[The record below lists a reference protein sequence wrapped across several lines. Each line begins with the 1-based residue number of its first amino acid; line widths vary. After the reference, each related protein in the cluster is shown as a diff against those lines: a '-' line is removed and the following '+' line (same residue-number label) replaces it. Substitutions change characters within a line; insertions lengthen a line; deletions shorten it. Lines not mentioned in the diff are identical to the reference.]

1 MAYTK
6 TNWENLPST
15 NTPINATNL
24 NKIEN
29 ELANKNIITAGA
41 SASVTV
47 TATGEIKIP
56 ITTEVSKVGNA
67 FTISNNRVVIG
78 QGINHVLVSA
88 QVYCNLAA
96 NRGAPFNFFIR
107 KNGSNVN
114 GQVNGGYASTSSR
127 NACLSLPPKLV
138 EVTAGDYFEYYSH
151 NYVDD
156 VIRSD
161 VTANTFLT
169 IEAVD

>member
-1 MAYTK
+1 MAYTP

-29 ELANKNIITAGA
+29 ELSNKNIITAGA

-56 ITTEVSKVGNA
+56 ITTEVAKVGNA
-67 FTISNNRVVIG
+67 FTISNNRVVVG
-78 QGINHVLVSA
+78 QGVNHVLVSA
-88 QVYCNLAA
+88 QIYCNLAA
-96 NRGAPFNFFIR
+96 KRGSPFNLYIR
-107 KNGSNVN
+107 KNGVNVN
-114 GQVNGGYASTSSR
+114 TQTNNGYASTSDR

-138 EVTAGDYFEYYSH
+138 EVTEGDYFEYYSY

-161 VTANTFLT
+161 ATSNTFLT